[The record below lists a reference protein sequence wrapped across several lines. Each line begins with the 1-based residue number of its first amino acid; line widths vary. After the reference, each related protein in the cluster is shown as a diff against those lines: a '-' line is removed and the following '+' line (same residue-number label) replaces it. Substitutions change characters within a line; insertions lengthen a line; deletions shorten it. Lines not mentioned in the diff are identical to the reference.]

1 MNLANKPITF
11 LSLFRK
17 YGGNIK
23 NAHELELRAAAKAL
37 PPYQNALQAFFAAQK
52 EYKRE
57 HKLTLANYETSTPAS
72 RTRSYRSVC
81 RPRVFRRT
89 QSSTAK

>member
-23 NAHELELRAAAKAL
+23 NAHELELKAAARAL
-37 PPYQNALQAFFAAQK
+37 PPHKNALQAFFEAGK
-52 EYKRE
+52 EYRRE
-57 HKLTLANYETSTPAS
+57 QK
-72 RTRSYRSVC
+72 
-81 RPRVFRRT
+81 
-89 QSSTAK
+89 

>member
-23 NAHELELRAAAKAL
+23 NAHPLELRAATNAL
-37 PPYQNALQAFFAAQK
+37 PHKENALRAYFEAER

-57 HKLTLANYETSTPAS
+57 QKVT
-72 RTRSYRSVC
+72 
-81 RPRVFRRT
+81 
-89 QSSTAK
+89 